1 MSNLKPKYEHRPHMQ
16 ICIYIYAPVM
26 EADLE
31 PGLAWIVIATEEG
44 GIDRIQEGKLWL
56 GFTEEED

>member
-1 MSNLKPKYEHRPHMQ
+1 MQ
-16 ICIYIYAPVM
+16 ICIYIYIYAPVM